1 MERRSRRRQRAFTLI
16 ELLVVIAIIAVLV
29 ALLLPAVQQARE
41 AARRTQCRNNLKQYG
56 LAIHNYESTFGMI
69 PPGGNGVAGTLAGMW
84 GGNGWGGVGLPPSNR
99 LSWQARILPFM
110 DQQPLYNQINW
121 SYPDAFHG
129 PALPPPAPQPA
140 PGVNPANSGLI
151 VIGGQRLRSQ
161 VVPYAMCPSETET
174 RILWDRAQSS
184 YTGSLGS
191 QRTASANSACQP
203 FQVNAERLGPHEW
216 QNQDHGNTDER
227 AWLSGVFSRFG
238 AAVRFEDCTDGLSNV
253 FFAGETSP
261 DCHDHRDGFWSFNGM
276 GNAHASTVVP
286 PNNMNTCPNWPNP
299 PVPACTAQSNWNFT
313 FGFRSKHAGGV
324 HFLFGDGAVRFVSEN
339 INIVTYNRLG
349 GRRDNRPVGEF

>member
-56 LAIHNYESTFGMI
+56 LAIHNYESTFGML
-69 PPGGNGVAGTLAGMW
+69 PPGGV
-84 GGNGWGGVGLPPSNR
+84 GGWETWSRPHNH
-99 LSWQARILPFM
+99 LSWHARVLPFM

-121 SYPDAFHG
+121 SYPNAFNG

-140 PGVNPANSGLI
+140 PGVNPGDSGLI
-151 VIGGQRLRSQ
+151 VFGGQPLRRQ
-161 VVPYAMCPSETET
+161 VVPYAMCPSETSRLIGGWGESLQT
-174 RILWDRAQSS
+174 S

-191 QRTASANSACQP
+191 QRTSSANSACQP
-203 FQVNAERLGPHEW
+203 FMVNAERLAAEEW
-216 QNQDHGNTDER
+216 LNVDHGNTPDR
-227 AWLSGVFSRFG
+227 AHLSGVFSRLG
-238 AAVRFEDCTDGLSNV
+238 ATVRFQDCTDGLSNV

-261 DCHDHRDGFWSFNGM
+261 DCHDHQDGFWGINGM

-286 PNNMNTCPNWPNP
+286 PNYMNTCPNWPNP
-299 PVPACTAQSNWNFT
+299 PLPACTSWHNWNLSW
-313 FGFRSKHAGGV
+313 GFRSKHAGGV
-324 HFLFGDGAVRFVSEN
+324 HFLFGDGGVRFISEN
-339 INIVTYNRLG
+339 ISIITYNRLG